1 MEPSAG
7 YTKAKQMLQEFF
19 GDDDKIAEAY
29 IKEALDWQT
38 INSEDGAAL
47 QDRQ

>member
-7 YTKAKQMLQEFF
+7 HTKAKQMLQEFF
-19 GDDDKIAEAY
+19 GDDD

-38 INSEDGAAL
+38 IKSEDGAAL